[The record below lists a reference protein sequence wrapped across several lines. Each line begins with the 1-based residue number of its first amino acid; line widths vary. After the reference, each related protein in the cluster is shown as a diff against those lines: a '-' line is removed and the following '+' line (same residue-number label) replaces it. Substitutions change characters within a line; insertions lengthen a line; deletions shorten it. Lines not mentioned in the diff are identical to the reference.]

1 MKLKKLVLENFQG
14 IRNLEFEPNGNDAS
28 VYGTNGSG
36 KTTVYNGL
44 TWLLFDKPS
53 TGEKGFSPKTKDQ
66 SGEDVHFQNNTV
78 EGTFILEDGTITM
91 FRKEL
96 KENWVKK
103 RGTNTET
110 FSGNTTDY
118 FIDGVPSSKNEYDSR
133 LAEICPTEMAQILT
147 QPEFFP
153 EAMTWQ
159 QRRKLLLEVFGD
171 VSEFEVIN
179 SSTELHGIT
188 QYLLKQGTSGQFYTV
203 EEFQK
208 IASAKQKVI
217 NDQIKQIPSR
227 IDEAARAIPD
237 LTNYDE
243 AAISQTIEATQQEI
257 SELNK
262 EIATMDSNSA
272 EQHLRRQLAEL
283 NTAIAEDRAR
293 FNETKN
299 SKLAADREHIA
310 QLKSKRQALT
320 YEMQDLKQRIARTA
334 SRLEST
340 KNNRELLSN
349 HYRQQKEITWNGDT
363 ICHACGQALPSNNIE
378 EAKAKFNLHK
388 SDELERIRA
397 TIEAECSKAI
407 IADLEAVI
415 EENKQALAKLTETIG
430 LHDAEIEAMT
440 IDIRPKELEIYEN
453 TIEYAAQQAQT
464 AQIQEQL
471 RNGNVDT
478 NESKRALQAKT
489 NDLQKVIATER
500 NKLLLI
506 QNSAIQQKR
515 VEELKA
521 EEKTLNKEYEY
532 LSQGLYLCEEFNK
545 TKAALLGKNINEKF
559 TSVQFRLFETQING
573 SIKEDCEVMIPTEN
587 GLVPF
592 STANHA
598 SRINA
603 GLEIIDVLSRHW
615 GVTMPVFI
623 DNSESV
629 VKLKKIGSQVI
640 RLVVSEADETLRIEL
655 NDDGHNTRE
664 RKTSTLADILV
675 EAGVLK
681 LEVD

>member
-1 MKLKKLVLENFQG
+1 
-14 IRNLEFEPNGNDAS
+14 
-28 VYGTNGSG
+28 
-36 KTTVYNGL
+36 
-44 TWLLFDKPS
+44 
-53 TGEKGFSPKTKDQ
+53 
-66 SGEDVHFQNNTV
+66 
-78 EGTFILEDGTITM
+78 
-91 FRKEL
+91 
-96 KENWVKK
+96 
-103 RGTNTET
+103 
-110 FSGNTTDY
+110 
-118 FIDGVPSSKNEYDSR
+118 
-133 LAEICPTEMAQILT
+133 
-147 QPEFFP
+147 
-153 EAMTWQ
+153 
-159 QRRKLLLEVFGD
+159 
-171 VSEFEVIN
+171 
-179 SSTELHGIT
+179 
-188 QYLLKQGTSGQFYTV
+188 
-203 EEFQK
+203 
-208 IASAKQKVI
+208 
-217 NDQIKQIPSR
+217 
-227 IDEAARAIPD
+227 
-237 LTNYDE
+237 
-243 AAISQTIEATQQEI
+243 
-257 SELNK
+257 
-262 EIATMDSNSA
+262 
-272 EQHLRRQLAEL
+272 
-283 NTAIAEDRAR
+283 
-293 FNETKN
+293 
-299 SKLAADREHIA
+299 
-310 QLKSKRQALT
+310 
-320 YEMQDLKQRIARTA
+320 MQDLKQRIARTA

-407 IADLEAVI
+407 IADLEAAI
-415 EENKQALAKLTETIG
+415 EADKQALAKLTETIG
-430 LHDAEIEAMT
+430 LHDAEVEAMT

-573 SIKEDCEVMIPTEN
+573 SIKEDCEVMIPTDN

-592 STANHA
+592 STANNA
-598 SRINA
+598 ARINA
-603 GLEIIDVLSRHW
+603 GLEIIDALARHW
-615 GVTMPVFI
+615 GVTMPVFV
-623 DNSESV
+623 DNAESV
-629 VKLKKIGSQVI
+629 VKLKKIDSQVI